1 MKRNWFSALGLV
13 MAASVALG
21 ACATPTP
28 QTIIQT
34 VQVQV
39 TGAPVQVTVP
49 PQIVTQIVAGTPQTV
64 EITSTPAPTANP
76 YDDTAPITV
85 WIDAARKPMADLWT
99 KTHPDQASLV
109 KFEIVDRGQFPS
121 KVLLFN
127 NSGSGWPD
135 AIFAEPSIVQ
145 HVADAA
151 HDYPL
156 DLTPWVDPAVVSAF
170 VPGSLDPCYS
180 ADKKQLLCLR
190 NDLAPNVLWYDKT
203 QMDAFGYTVPTTWE
217 DFQALGDKVAK
228 EHPGYVL
235 GTADNEP
242 TFYMWASGC
251 PVAEP
256 LSSSKVVINATDAK
270 CTRVAQLVDHMT
282 ANGSLSRLNPFDP
295 KYIKLGNDGKILMM
309 ICAAW
314 CGDYVFNGTYYKPEQ
329 LKNQLAAAL
338 PPKWTA
344 DDKAYTGNW
353 GGAAWAMSKHT
364 VNPKLAVSIAVY
376 MTTDID
382 VTQIVGTMPAYGPAA
397 DAWSKKLA
405 TSKLYATSPY
415 DVMKQA
421 VGMVNPNFTDVVRY
435 DLLAGFKPF
444 LTAVEQGKP
453 TEPTLADVQTTL
465 TDLAQKEGYEVVAAP

>member
-1 MKRNWFSALGLV
+1 MKQKLFTALGAV
-13 MAASVALG
+13 MVLSFALG
-21 ACATPTP
+21 ACASPTP
-28 QTIIQT
+28 QIIIQT
-34 VQVQV
+34 QVVQQ
-39 TGAPVQVTVP
+39 TGVPVQVTSAPIV
-49 PQIVTQIVAGTPQTV
+49 VTQIVAGTPQTV
-64 EITSTPAPTANP
+64 EITATPAPTANP
-76 YDDTAPITV
+76 FDDKAPITV

-109 KFEIVDRGQFPS
+109 KFEIVDRTVFPS

-135 AIFAEPSIVQ
+135 ALFGEPSVVQ
-145 HVADAA
+145 AVADAA
-151 HDYPL
+151 HDYPM
-156 DLTPWVDPAVVSAF
+156 DLTPWVDAKVVSGF
-170 VPGSLDPCYS
+170 VPGALDPCYS

-190 NDLAPNVLWYDKT
+190 NDLAPNVLWYDKI

-251 PVAEP
+251 PVAQP
-256 LSSSKVVINATDAK
+256 LSISKVVINATDPK
-270 CTRVAQLVDHMT
+270 CVRVAQMIDHMT
-282 ANGSLSRLNPFDP
+282 ANGSLSRLGPFDT
-295 KYIKLGNDGKILMM
+295 KYIKLGNDNKILMM
-309 ICAAW
+309 TCAAW
-314 CGDYVFNGTYYKPEQ
+314 CGDYVFKGTYYKIND
-329 LKNQLAAAL
+329 KRLAAAL
-338 PPKWTA
+338 PPKWAA
-344 DDKAYTGNW
+344 DDKAYTGSW
-353 GGAAWAMSKHT
+353 GGAAWSVSKHT

-405 TSKLYATSPY
+405 TSDLYAVDPY

-435 DLLAGFKPF
+435 DLFHAGFKPF
-444 LTAVEQGKP
+444 LTAVEQSKP
-453 TEPTLADVQTTL
+453 TAPTLADVQTTL

>member
-1 MKRNWFSALGLV
+1 MKRHLVTALGLV
-13 MAASVALG
+13 MVLSFALG

-28 QTIIQT
+28 QTIVQT
-34 VQVQV
+34 VQVTSQIEV
-39 TGAPVQVTVP
+39 TRV
-49 PQIVTQIVAGTPQTV
+49 VAGTPQTV
-64 EITSTPAPTANP
+64 QITTTPAPTQNP

-99 KTHPDQASLV
+99 KTHADQASLV

-127 NSGSGWPD
+127 NSGAGWPD
-135 AIFAEPSIVQ
+135 AIFAEPNIVQ

-151 HDYPL
+151 HDYPM
-156 DLTPWVDPAVVSAF
+156 DLTPWVDAKVVSQF

-180 ADKKQLLCLR
+180 SDKKLLCLR

-203 QMDAFGYTVPTTWE
+203 QMDQFGYTIPTTWE
-217 DFQALGDKVAK
+217 DFQALGDKIVK
-228 EHPGYVL
+228 EHPGYIL

-251 PVAEP
+251 PVAHP
-256 LSSSKVVINATDAK
+256 LSTSKVQINATDPK
-270 CTRVAQLVDHMT
+270 CTRVAQMVDHMT
-282 ANGSLSRLNPFDP
+282 ANGSLSRLGPFDP
-295 KYIKLGNDGKILMM
+295 KYIKLGNDNKLLMM

-314 CGDYVFNGTYYKPEQ
+314 CGDYVFNGTYYKT
-329 LKNQLAAAL
+329 LDNRLAAAL
-338 PPKWTA
+338 PPKWAA

-353 GGAAWAMSKHT
+353 GGAAWAVSQHT
-364 VNPKLAVSIAVY
+364 VNPKLAVAIAVY

-397 DAWSKKLA
+397 DAWSKKLDS
-405 TSKLYATSPY
+405 SKLYAANPY
-415 DVMKQA
+415 AVMKQA
-421 VGMVNPNFTDVVRY
+421 VGMVNPDFTDVVRY

-444 LTAVEQGKP
+444 LTAVEKSQP
-453 TEPTLADVQTTL
+453 TEPTLADVQKVL
-465 TDLAQKEGYEVVAAP
+465 TDLAEKEGYEVVATP